1 MGARSESKCNFFK
14 GKCCMTKTYKQLTMD
29 ERTFIQLGLMMALK
43 PAQIALELSRSTS
56 TITRELQRNGW
67 IRPVK
72 LRGRGRPA
80 HSGCYQSV
88 AAQDRARALTVK
100 PKTERRLQVGNVLW
114 GKVTD
119 YLKLGYSPE
128 QIAGTL
134 KLIQP
139 HAAKNNWMK

>member
-1 MGARSESKCNFFK
+1 
-14 GKCCMTKTYKQLTMD
+14 MD

-88 AAQDRARALTVK
+88 AAPQAVTTREVNLITKSSVLSMAK
-100 PKTERRLQVGNVLW
+100 RLF
-114 GKVTD
+114 
-119 YLKLGYSPE
+119 SR
-128 QIAGTL
+128 
-134 KLIQP
+134 
-139 HAAKNNWMK
+139 